1 MQCSQNAHKKRINM
15 TFIARLRL
23 IRGDLT
29 QTAFAKKLGIPQ
41 NTYHRYEKGDRV
53 PDIKA
58 LAKISKS
65 LNISADELLGLH
77 TLKHATA
84 IQTPVSNTACG
95 FDAKDATI
103 AKQAE
108 TIVNLTRM
116 LKKLIGDR

>member
-1 MQCSQNAHKKRINM
+1 M

-29 QTAFAKKLGIPQ
+29 QTAFSKKLGIPQ

-58 LAKISKS
+58 LVKIAKS

-77 TLKHATA
+77 TLNHVSSSTA
-84 IQTPVSNTACG
+84 PSSNTACG

-116 LKKLIGDR
+116 LKKLVGDR

>member
-1 MQCSQNAHKKRINM
+1 M
-15 TFIARLRL
+15 TFAARLRL

-29 QTAFAKKLGIPQ
+29 QTAFAAKLGFPQ
-41 NTYHRYEKGDRV
+41 NTYHRYEKGERV

-77 TLKHATA
+77 AMKHAPANNKPLSSTTC
-84 IQTPVSNTACG
+84 QS
-95 FDAKDATI
+95 DAKDATI

-108 TIVNLTRM
+108 TIVTLTRS
-116 LKKLIGDR
+116 LKKLIESR